1 MAVVQATQR
10 DSARVIRLATPEDR
24 EAIVEF
30 CRATWGP
37 GTEDYIE
44 RVIDRWISGV
54 DGALAVVDLGGRA
67 VACCY
72 VRLMSPREAF
82 LAGMRV
88 DPAHRRSGFSLAL
101 TEYCVRYAASHR
113 RSVARVTIGWNNAAA
128 LGAIV
133 RAGFNR
139 VGSMTLWERSAE
151 DPPAPPEVT
160 AQMVEPSPHPLPG
173 ELWAVGWAVRELT
186 EEDIRERIESGWALR
201 RDGGLALLRPGE
213 DYLWL
218 GWLAGPADA
227 RAWLVRAAVQAA
239 ASAGFPRCR
248 ALLAGDAATAH
259 ALEAAGF
266 TRGLEYLIYE
276 RSAR

>member
-1 MAVVQATQR
+1 M
-10 DSARVIRLATPEDR
+10 IRLATPEDR

-101 TEYCVRYAASHR
+101 TEYCVRYAASHG
-113 RSVARVTIGWNNAAA
+113 RSVARATIGWNNAAA

-151 DPPAPPEVT
+151 DPPAPPEVP
-160 AQMVEPSPHPLPG
+160 AQMAQPSPYPSPG

-186 EEDIRERIESGWALR
+186 EEDIRERIESGWALQH
-201 RDGGLALLRPGE
+201 DGGLALLRPGE
-213 DYLWL
+213 DYSWL

-227 RAWLVRAAVQAA
+227 RAWLARAAVQAA

-248 ALLAGDAATAH
+248 ALLAADAATSH

-276 RSAR
+276 RSTR